1 MSKFY
6 NKKEIY
12 DKAQKYY
19 SSGKVFRD
27 YIDSAV
33 LFPLTITLKKLKQSD
48 LSSHYS
54 TIIKEID
61 ILQKEDFEL
70 QYRMFNFKNI
80 GMQRLPVSVY
90 FSQRDRFLSYLNKED
105 EFVKFKDAY
114 EKIIS
119 YDQTLLQMIYERVSL
134 VLEYEDVWD
143 RLFSVCD
150 FFIDNPKPHIYTREL
165 SITGVDTKFI
175 EKYKKILD
183 KLLSVLLDDT
193 MMDKRI
199 LSLSHYGFEKKYGL
213 KYPLPTVRFRILDES
228 QKIAGMSDISL
239 TIDAFKVLQHPC
251 KRIYIIENKIT
262 TLSFPKLSDSI
273 VIFGSGYGV
282 EVLKSV
288 QWLNN
293 KEIYY
298 WGDIDRDGFAILS
311 RVRGY
316 FPHIKSL
323 LMDDVTIDMFRAYA
337 IQENESK
344 RNKNRLVNLTH
355 EEAIIYNNLC
365 NEIYGERFRLE
376 QERIDFKYVL
386 RSISQLYRGD

>member
-6 NKKEIY
+6 NKKEI
-12 DKAQKYY
+12 DAKAQKYY

-27 YIDSAV
+27 YIDSAT
-33 LFPLTITLKKLKQSD
+33 LFPLTVMLKKLKQSD

-54 TIIKEID
+54 SIIKEID

-70 QYRMFNFKNI
+70 QYRTFNFKNI

-90 FSQRDRFLSYLNKED
+90 FSQRDIFLNYLNKED
-105 EFVKFKDAY
+105 EFVRFKNAY

-119 YDQTLLQMIYERVSL
+119 YDRMLLQIIYERVSL

-143 RLFSVCD
+143 RLFLVCD

-183 KLLSVLLDDT
+183 RLLSVLLDDS
-193 MMDKRI
+193 MMDNSI
-199 LSLSHYGFEKKYGL
+199 FSLSHYGFEKKYGL

-239 TIDAFKVLQHPC
+239 TIDTFKMLQLPC
-251 KRIYIIENKIT
+251 KRVYIIENKIT
-262 TLSFPKLSDSI
+262 TLSFPKISDAI

-288 QWLNN
+288 QWLHD

-344 RNKNRLVNLTH
+344 RNTNRLENLTN
-355 EEAIIYNNLC
+355 EESIIYNNLC
-365 NEIYGERFRLE
+365 SEIYGERFRLE

-386 RSISQLYRGD
+386 KSISQIM

>member
-6 NKKEIY
+6 NKKEI
-12 DKAQKYY
+12 DAKAQKYY

-27 YIDSAV
+27 YIDSAT
-33 LFPLTITLKKLKQSD
+33 LFPLTVMLKKLKQSD

-54 TIIKEID
+54 SIIKEID

-70 QYRMFNFKNI
+70 QYRTFNFKNI

-90 FSQRDRFLSYLNKED
+90 FSQRDIFLNYLNKED
-105 EFVKFKDAY
+105 EFVRFKNAY

-119 YDQTLLQMIYERVSL
+119 YDRMLLQIIYERVSL

-143 RLFSVCD
+143 RLFLVCD

-183 KLLSVLLDDT
+183 RLLSVLLDDS
-193 MMDKRI
+193 MMDNSI
-199 LSLSHYGFEKKYGL
+199 FSLSHYGFEKKYGL

-239 TIDAFKVLQHPC
+239 TIDAFKMLQLPC
-251 KRIYIIENKIT
+251 KRVYIIENKIT
-262 TLSFPKLSDSI
+262 TLSFPKISDAI

-288 QWLNN
+288 QWLHD

-344 RNKNRLVNLTH
+344 RNTNRLENLTN
-355 EEAIIYNNLC
+355 EESIIYNNLC
-365 NEIYGERFRLE
+365 SEIYGERFRLE

-386 RSISQLYRGD
+386 KSISQIM

>member
-6 NKKEIY
+6 SKKDI
-12 DKAQKYY
+12 DSKSQKYY

-27 YIDSAV
+27 YIDNST
-33 LFPLTITLKKLKQSD
+33 LFPLSITLKKLKQSD

-61 ILQKEDFEL
+61 ILQKENFEL
-70 QYRMFNFKNI
+70 QYRVFNFKSI

-90 FSQRDRFLSYLNKED
+90 FSQRDSFLNYLNKED
-105 EFVKFKDAY
+105 EFVRFKNTY

-119 YDQTLLQMIYERVSL
+119 YNQMLSVMIYERVSL

-143 RLFSVCD
+143 RLFLVCD
-150 FFIDNPKPHIYTREL
+150 FFIDNPKPHIYAREL

-183 KLLSVLLDDT
+183 RLLSVLLDDT
-193 MMDKRI
+193 MMDTHI

-239 TIDAFKVLQHPC
+239 TIDAFKMLQLPC
-251 KRIYIIENKIT
+251 KRVYIIENKIT
-262 TLSFPKLSDSI
+262 TLSFPKISDAI

-288 QWLNN
+288 PWLND

-298 WGDIDRDGFAILS
+298 WGDIDKDGFAILS

-316 FPHIKSL
+316 FPHIKSF
-323 LMDDVTIDMFRAYA
+323 LMDNVTIEKFGKYA

-344 RNKNRLVNLTH
+344 RNKNRLENLTH
-355 EEAIIYNNLC
+355 EEAIIYDNLYS
-365 NEIYGERFRLE
+365 EIYGERFRLE

-386 RSISQLYRGD
+386 RNISQLHNSD